1 MVVHD
6 EIETLK
12 DLAACVMREIEL
24 GTRLREAEGNARRGG
39 RDAAALGIGAITTH
53 LSW

>member
-1 MVVHD
+1 VIDVEPRAWSYD

-24 GTRLREAEGNARRGG
+24 RTRLREAESGARHGVETRP
-39 RDAAALGIGAITTH
+39 R
-53 LSW
+53 SS